1 MKGWGMAVVASPGVA
16 IVREIRWALVGE
28 TGAGRPKTNGGHTGH
43 RPKSVPPT
51 ELTDGRRTVESEVNG
66 DRKSLLLE
74 LTFKLG
80 AGGAGGGE
88 GSGQ

>member
-1 MKGWGMAVVASPGVA
+1 MAKLAP
-16 IVREIRWALVGE
+16 
-28 TGAGRPKTNGGHTGH
+28 AGRPKTNGGHTGH

-80 AGGAGGGE
+80 REGRGGARAAD
-88 GSGQ
+88 SSALFLFTAA